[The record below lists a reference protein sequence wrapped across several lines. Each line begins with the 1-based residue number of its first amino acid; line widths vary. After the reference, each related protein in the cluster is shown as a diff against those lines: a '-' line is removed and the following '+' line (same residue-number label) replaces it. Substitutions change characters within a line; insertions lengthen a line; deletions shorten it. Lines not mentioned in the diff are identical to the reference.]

1 MLKSPENPKATST
14 LVRTVFG
21 DGEQDGDANQ
31 AVPTNT
37 GPNLTT
43 LDHSQHSTELIGQSY
58 EEDSRGNSDEELDYE
73 DDSDVDDFIQD
84 REPESIIIGDTID
97 YWLAINTWGD
107 DSTMRRS
114 TVVKILSPKEYYDPH
129 LLLFNGDTVQY
140 GAKISRVIEKIQ

>member
-1 MLKSPENPKATST
+1 MLKSPENPKAIST
-14 LVRTVFG
+14 LVRTVFA

-58 EEDSRGNSDEELDYE
+58 EEDGKGNSDEEPDEEDVSDLDDYLQ
-73 DDSDVDDFIQD
+73 VRGQ
-84 REPESIIIGDTID
+84 ESIIIGDTIH
-97 YWLAINTWGD
+97 YWLTINTWGE

-114 TVVKILSPKEYYDPH
+114 TVVKILSPKEM
-129 LLLFNGDTVQY
+129 
-140 GAKISRVIEKIQ
+140 